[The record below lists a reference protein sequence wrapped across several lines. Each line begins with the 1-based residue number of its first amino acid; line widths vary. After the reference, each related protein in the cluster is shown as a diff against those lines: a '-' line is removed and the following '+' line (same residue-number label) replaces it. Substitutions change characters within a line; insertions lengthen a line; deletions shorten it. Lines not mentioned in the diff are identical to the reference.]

1 MKKFIIVTPEGNT
14 IAPNKEILV
23 NNMQVLGIVE
33 NVKNENETIE
43 FIENFG
49 YSERTLFYRDTFI
62 QAINKL
68 LEESGIGQLDEKSF
82 DKLINDCHI
91 KSFTGSYLKIT
102 HDTFAD

>member
-1 MKKFIIVTPEGNT
+1 MSYAIYFNIQCSWIFFNQYVGVFQQP
-14 IAPNKEILV
+14 P
-23 NNMQVLGIVE
+23 
-33 NVKNENETIE
+33 
-43 FIENFG
+43 
-49 YSERTLFYRDTFI
+49 TLK
-62 QAINKL
+62 AINKL